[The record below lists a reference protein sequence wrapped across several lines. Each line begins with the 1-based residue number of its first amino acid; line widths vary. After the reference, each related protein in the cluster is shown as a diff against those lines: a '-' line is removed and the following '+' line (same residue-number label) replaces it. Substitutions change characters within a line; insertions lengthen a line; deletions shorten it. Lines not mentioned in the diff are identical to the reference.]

1 MKDILDII
9 KSDISDKMEE
19 QNIKIKNITT
29 SEVIT
34 VEELIKM
41 VKDAEC

>member
-1 MKDILDII
+1 
-9 KSDISDKMEE
+9 MEE